1 MKKMLY
7 YMICILHTICDG
19 RAALSADLGDA
30 VKQRC
35 GISCRFNRW
44 PGFCSAIPVQVPCI
58 PPRRAVVAAERVATL
73 SRRFCSGAI
82 NDRVIGHR
90 EVSNSQSGTSVRGA
104 FVRPPTVR
112 LLLLITNEIRLAV
125 EDQLR

>member
-1 MKKMLY
+1 VLYMKKMLY

-58 PPRRAVVAAERVATL
+58 PPLDVR
-73 SRRFCSGAI
+73 SSPPKG
-82 NDRVIGHR
+82 
-90 EVSNSQSGTSVRGA
+90 SQR
-104 FVRPPTVR
+104 
-112 LLLLITNEIRLAV
+112 
-125 EDQLR
+125 